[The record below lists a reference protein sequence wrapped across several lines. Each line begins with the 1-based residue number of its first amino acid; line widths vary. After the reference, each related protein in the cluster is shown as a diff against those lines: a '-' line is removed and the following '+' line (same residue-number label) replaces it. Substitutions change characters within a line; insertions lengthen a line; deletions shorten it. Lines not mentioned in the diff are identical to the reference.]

1 MALVL
6 SRKYRAFAF
15 AIALFG
21 TPCWMLACG
30 GSAGKAAETP
40 DKVVGPP
47 VTIEHEPCDVTLA
60 GAIKMDVN
68 NDGRADLVRVKKD
81 GREICRVV
89 DLNFDGIVDTFW
101 YFDEQQRVRRRESDF
116 DRDGRIDEI
125 ALYRAGIVYEKHRET
140 NLDGKLDVWDTYV
153 GGRLTRRLRDS
164 NGDGKVDQ
172 WWSFPDPQ
180 RLDCPIIEVDNN
192 SDGKP
197 DDRFEPCRDQDN
209 YAAQGPALSSVS
221 GPSSAA
227 PPSPTVSGTAT
238 APSQAGASGA
248 STGAG
253 GAAAASGA
261 PGTPAPPAMSGTG
274 GAK

>member
-6 SRKYRAFAF
+6 SRKSREFAF
-15 AIALFG
+15 AIALLG
-21 TPCWMLACG
+21 APCWMVGCG
-30 GSAGKAAETP
+30 GSGGKAAETP
-40 DKVVGPP
+40 DKAAGPS
-47 VTIEHEPCDVTLA
+47 VEIEHEPCDVNSA
-60 GAIKMDVN
+60 GAIKVDVN
-68 NDGRADLVRVKKD
+68 NDGRADLVRVKNN

-125 ALYRAGIVYEKHRET
+125 ALYRAGVVYEKHRET
-140 NLDGKLDVWDTYV
+140 NLDGKLDVWDTYE
-153 GGRLTRRLRDS
+153 GGRLTRRVRDS

-172 WWSFPDPQ
+172 WWSFPDPKH
-180 RLDCPIIEVDNN
+180 LDCPIIEMDDN

-209 YAAQGPALSSVS
+209 DAAHGAGSA
-221 GPSSAA
+221 GASSAV
-227 PPSPTVSGTAT
+227 PPSPTAPGTAA
-238 APSQAGASGA
+238 APSQAGAAGA
-248 STGAG
+248 STGVVG
-253 GAAAASGA
+253 SGAASGA
-261 PGTPAPPAMSGTG
+261 PKTPVPPAPAATTGTE